1 MVPPGFSRL
10 VQLQALIDAQP
21 PPAGAGNSRTSQLH
35 RLCEVL
41 VRVVPAHAAGLTV
54 AVGNGMPSV
63 VLVGVGPRAEELEE
77 LQLTLGEGPCIDAQR
92 FSRPVLRA
100 DLAGAG
106 SGVWPLYAPAAGIL
120 GVGAV
125 SAFPLQVGAAHLGVL
140 DVYQATAG
148 ELSRTALLDCL
159 LLADLARYVL
169 LEDLDRD
176 DLTDIDPQW
185 EDVLPIPELFQAQG
199 MVMVQLGIHPIDAL
213 ARIRAHAYANEQR
226 IGDIARDII
235 DGRLKLDRC

>member
-1 MVPPGFSRL
+1 MPSGSSRW

-21 PPAGAGNSRTSQLH
+21 WPRVAGNSRTSHLH
-35 RLCEVL
+35 RLCKVL
-41 VRVVPAHAAGLTV
+41 LRVVPAHAAGLTV

-92 FSRPVLRA
+92 FSRPVLRV

-106 SGVWPLYAPAAGIL
+106 SRLWPAYAPAAGIL

-125 SAFPLQVGAAHLGVL
+125 SAFPLQVGATHLGVL
-140 DVYQATAG
+140 DLYQVNAG
-148 ELSRTALLDCL
+148 ELSPAALTDCL
-159 LLADLARYVL
+159 LLADMARNVL

-176 DLTDIDPQW
+176 DVTGIDPQW

-199 MVMVQLGIHPIDAL
+199 MVMVQLGTQPIDAL

-226 IGDIARDII
+226 IGDIARDVI